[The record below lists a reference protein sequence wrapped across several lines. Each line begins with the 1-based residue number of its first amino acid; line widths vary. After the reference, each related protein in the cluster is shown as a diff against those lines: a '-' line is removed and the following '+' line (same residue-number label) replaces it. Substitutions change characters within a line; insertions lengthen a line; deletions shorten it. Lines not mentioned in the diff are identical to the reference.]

1 MRYEDSILRGEE
13 EVAGEGRGGET
24 GVRVMC
30 SYLQR
35 NGYKVIKG

>member
-1 MRYEDSILRGEE
+1 MRYENSIQRGEE
-13 EVAGEGRGGET
+13 EVAGEGRAGET

-35 NGYKVIKG
+35 NGYKFLKS